1 MTRRRATAPVALP
14 TRAAVE
20 GRVHVTV
27 DGLLIL
33 DEGRR
38 TYAGPSR
45 ESRGWH
51 LIQPARADH
60 HLVRN
65 GTIPAGSLVC
75 TCEGGV
81 FNGQCWRL
89 EQARAFEE
97 RAWNDLWS
105 PTTSVAAVQA

>member
-1 MTRRRATAPVALP
+1 MTRRRPTAAVAL
-14 TRAAVE
+14 TSGVATSAV
-20 GRVHVTV
+20 VPVTV

-89 EQARAFEE
+89 EQAQAFEE
-97 RAWNDLWS
+97 RAWNELWS